1 MRKKL
6 VAAELALIGLAS
18 GRAARFC
25 YFIPLPLEDEDPVV
39 DGTPA
44 AFGHCRP
51 EQIADL
57 LVT

>member
-44 AFGHCRP
+44 AFGHCRSNSFCCY
-51 EQIADL
+51 
-57 LVT
+57 